1 MSSTRTQILF
11 FILEIIIPLVWML
24 HIHLPQPTY
33 LILLSGDTG
42 GSADAS
48 EYPRERLDK
57 GGSGDPG
64 ARSIVGRARA
74 RTSGIRYI
82 Y

>member
-1 MSSTRTQILF
+1 MMNIDRHRDTADCQGTLAVVPTRANIR
-11 FILEIIIPLVWML
+11 V
-24 HIHLPQPTY
+24 
-33 LILLSGDTG
+33 
-42 GSADAS
+42 SA
-48 EYPRERLDK
+48 LNK

-64 ARSIVGRARA
+64 ARSIVGRART

>member
-1 MSSTRTQILF
+1 MGGCQGTLAVVPTRANIRASTLN
-11 FILEIIIPLVWML
+11 
-24 HIHLPQPTY
+24 
-33 LILLSGDTG
+33 
-42 GSADAS
+42 
-48 EYPRERLDK
+48 K

-64 ARSIVGRARA
+64 ARNIVGRARA